1 MGQKVHPIGFRLGY
15 IKTWSSRWYAEKDYA
30 KLLHEDLKV
39 RKIVKK
45 KLYHAGVA
53 KVEIERSGNQI
64 KITIHTARPGIII
77 GRKGAEVDKLKV
89 ELEAMTKKQV
99 YINIKE
105 IKKPELDAQLVAE
118 NIAMQLEKRVAYR
131 RAMKKAVASSLRLG
145 AQGIKVYCAGRL
157 AGAEIARTEWY
168 REGRVPLHTLRAD
181 IDFGLAE
188 AATTMGQ
195 IGVKVW
201 IYRGEILPETQ
212 KERELAAARGERR

>member
-1 MGQKVHPIGFRLGY
+1 MGQKVHPFGFRLGY
-15 IKTWSSRWYAEKDYA
+15 IKTWSSRWYAEKDYS

-45 KLYHAGVA
+45 KLYHAGVSRI
-53 KVEIERSGNQI
+53 EIERSGNQI
-64 KITIHTARPGIII
+64 KITIQTARPGIII

-89 ELEAMTKKQV
+89 ELEAMTQKQV

-131 RAMKKAVASSLRLG
+131 RAMKKAVASALRLG
-145 AQGIKVYCAGRL
+145 AQGIKVNCAGRL

-212 KERELAAARGERR
+212 QDRELAAARGERK